1 MDVALVTGPN
11 SGIGR
16 EIALGLANNG
26 LHVIAAGRSEQR
38 VDDVINEIQ
47 TAGGTAEFLQLNL
60 ASLESARNAA
70 RTFESTGR
78 TIAVLVNNAGIGIGR
93 EPLTIDGF
101 EPRFG
106 VNHLGHFMLTSG
118 LRRTFRPGTRI
129 VQVASSV
136 HFRATGIE
144 FDQLREKPSLR
155 GVNEYAVSKLANVL
169 FVRELARQQPDWN
182 AYAVHPGFVDTGIIP
197 GLMRPFLRNRLLTP
211 VEGAQTPLWCA
222 TDEALASES
231 GHYYARMARD
241 TPSDPA
247 RDNDLA
253 RELWKQSE
261 VWCGVSPH
269 H

>member
-16 EIALGLANNG
+16 EIALGLANHG
-26 LHVIAAGRSEQR
+26 LHIIAAGRSEQR
-38 VDDVINEIQ
+38 VGDVINEIHS
-47 TAGGTAEFLQLNL
+47 TGGTAEFLELDL
-60 ASLESARNAA
+60 SSLDSARDAA
-70 RTFESTGR
+70 RTFESTER
-78 TIAVLVNNAGIGIGR
+78 KIAVLVNNAGIGIGR
-93 EPLTIDGF
+93 KPLTIDGF

-106 VNHLGHFMLTSG
+106 VNHLGHFMLTFG

-129 VQVASSV
+129 VQVSSSV
-136 HFRATGIE
+136 HFRATEIN
-144 FDQLREKPSLR
+144 FDQLRKKPSLR

-197 GLMRPFLRNRLLTP
+197 GFMRPFLRNRLLTP

-222 TDEALASES
+222 IDPVLESES

-241 TPSDPA
+241 TPSEPA
-247 RDNDLA
+247 QDDDLA

-261 VWCGVSPH
+261 VWCGVAPQH
-269 H
+269 